1 MEMDNTM
8 TRTEMKQWNDE
19 LVKNMNTIEDFMS
32 IQDNPDIYH
41 YDIGIKIKMTDKS
54 YLLKYDKKYINMYYK
69 RVDKKDERT
78 IYEVLYILRKELTN
92 ALNDRV
98 EKTFSEDRDE
108 RLEVENYGLYQRGRN
123 YVPYDD

>member
-1 MEMDNTM
+1 M
-8 TRTEMKQWNDE
+8 TRTEMIQWNDE
-19 LVKNMNTIEDFMS
+19 LVKNTNTIEDFMS

-98 EKTFSEDRDE
+98 KKTFSEDRDE